1 MKFFCEYCGNR
12 IDASK
17 DTKCPNCGATYK
29 KNKTFIKL
37 EEEMKKQNDLNNENK
52 QKLFNHALKFSKL
65 IIIIPVAIF
74 LILIITFIIL
84 STSIMKKSNDD
95 VDKFQSNA
103 ESMIDSIFNS
113 DLIQDQISD
122 NKKEKEVTVT
132 LGEYGSTSKYKA
144 KVTEYKVIEDK
155 FNRLQEGYEYVE
167 FNLQVEN
174 ISEKKLNRED
184 VNCIVDGVAQTN
196 KMSSGYSEL
205 PFFIQKGLTVKGTAT
220 FEVPKN
226 ATSYDIKYGDYI
238 TIHIEK

>member
-52 QKLFNHALKFSKL
+52 QKLFNHALKFSKW

-122 NKKEKEVTVT
+122 NKKE
-132 LGEYGSTSKYKA
+132 TSNY
-144 KVTEYKVIEDK
+144 
-155 FNRLQEGYEYVE
+155 R
-167 FNLQVEN
+167 
-174 ISEKKLNRED
+174 KL
-184 VNCIVDGVAQTN
+184 
-196 KMSSGYSEL
+196 
-205 PFFIQKGLTVKGTAT
+205 
-220 FEVPKN
+220 
-226 ATSYDIKYGDYI
+226 DITKRWF
-238 TIHIEK
+238 T